1 LLSAGRG
8 DVSENGMQDRATDRS
23 QELIGYIRAK
33 TNRLLEVMG
42 TVPLNPEELDDATLL
57 AVDPI
62 GIVTDSFEQVLEH
75 LQKTN
80 SELAA
85 TRDELQAIF
94 DSAGGAIVV
103 VDEKME
109 VVACN
114 SYSQWALFA
123 GERNVMG
130 KNLRS
135 LICGH
140 DQEECILEQI
150 LTTQRRVEQNDF
162 LHDGR
167 HYHLVG
173 TPLKNHDG
181 AISRVVLLYTDI
193 TERRAAAEE
202 IERLAFFDSL
212 TGLPNR
218 VLLKDRLAQLLTRA
232 GRYNEMVAI
241 LFIDLDRFK
250 EVNDTLGHGTGDQL
264 LQVVSERLTACL
276 RSCDTVAR
284 LGGDEFVVL
293 LPGIT
298 ERDCVGDIAAKL
310 LQSLCKPVQLDAREV
325 FTSGSIGISLW
336 PIDGDSVSTLFKNAD
351 TAMYHAKEQ
360 GRNTYRFYTPQ
371 MHATSMEQLTLS
383 NDLRYA
389 LERGELHLCYQP
401 QVSFETGGLIGV
413 EALLRW
419 IHPKLGMIPPDRF
432 IPLAEDTGLIVP
444 IGTWVLHEACRQAM
458 MWVAQGLPS
467 LRVAVNISAKQ
478 FRESDFSDT
487 VKAVLQTTGLAPN
500 LLELELTEGM
510 LIENVTQTKLTL
522 QSLKDMGV
530 TLAIDDFGT
539 GYSSL
544 SYLKHFPLDRLK
556 IDKSF
561 VKEIAEKSGDA
572 AAIVEAV
579 VALGHSLKLT
589 VIAEGVEQQDQ
600 VDFLHN
606 RKCDELQ
613 GYFFSRPLTPQAL
626 EELLRKGVNGPEFC
640 LYRYQ

>member
-1 LLSAGRG
+1 MNK
-8 DVSENGMQDRATDRS
+8 DEVQDTLQDRS
-23 QELIGYIRAK
+23 QELISYIRTK

-42 TVPLNPEELDDATLL
+42 TIPLNPEELDDATLL
-57 AVDPI
+57 ALDPI
-62 GIVTDSFEQVLEH
+62 GIVTDSFAQVLEH
-75 LQKTN
+75 LQYTN
-80 SELAA
+80 SELAS
-85 TRDELQAIF
+85 TKDELQAIF
-94 DSAGGAIVV
+94 DSAGGGIVV
-103 VDEKME
+103 VDDEMK

-114 SYSQWALFA
+114 SYSKWALFA
-123 GERNVMG
+123 GERNVIG

-135 LICGH
+135 LVCDH
-140 DQEECILEQI
+140 DQEECILDQI
-150 LTTQRRVEQNDF
+150 MATQRRVEQNDF

-173 TPLKNHDG
+173 TPLKNAAG
-181 AISRVVLLYTDI
+181 AISRMVLLYTDV

-218 VLLKDRLAQLLTRA
+218 VLLKDRLTQILTRA
-232 GRYNEMVAI
+232 GSYNEMVAI

-264 LQVVSERLTACL
+264 LQAVSERLADCL
-276 RSCDTVAR
+276 RSCDTLAR

-293 LPGIT
+293 LPGIV
-298 ERDCVGDIAAKL
+298 ERECIGDIAEKL
-310 LQSLCKPVQLDAREV
+310 LQSLRKPVQLDMREV
-325 FTSGSIGISLW
+325 FTSGSIGISVW
-336 PIDGDSVSTLFKNAD
+336 PVDGDSVGTLFKNAD
-351 TAMYHAKEQ
+351 TAMYYAKEQ

-371 MHATSMEQLTLS
+371 MHATSMEQMTLS

-389 LERGELHLCYQP
+389 MERDELHLCYQP

-419 IHPKLGMIPPDRF
+419 NHAKRGLISPDRF
-432 IPLAEDTGLIVP
+432 IPLAEDTGLIVS
-444 IGTWVLHEACRQAM
+444 IGTWVLREACKQAVT
-458 MWVAQGLPS
+458 WIAQGLPA
-467 LRVAVNISAKQ
+467 LRMAVNISAKQ
-478 FRESDFSDT
+478 FREIDFSDT
-487 VKAVLQTTGLAPN
+487 VKAVLQETGLEPS

-510 LIENVTQTKLTL
+510 LIENVTQTKVTL
-522 QSLKDMGV
+522 QSLKEMGV

-561 VKEIAEKSGDA
+561 VQEIAEKSGDA

-600 VDFLHN
+600 VDFLHS

-626 EELLRKGVNGPEFC
+626 EDLLRKGLDGPEFC
-640 LYRYQ
+640 LYNYK